1 MIGSNPVMASYF
13 ELAGF
18 HVEQFG
24 RNSSPSLDCNDPDFN
39 RNFEALIRRKSYSLY
54 IFFSGILRQI
64 PILKQNY
71 SEISESFFVN
81 SIGPVI
87 GSELIFENIPNARVF
102 LIGSESARKGS
113 FDMSYALS
121 KSTLRTYVLS
131 KRLLPMQQLLLLS
144 PSTIDDL
151 GMTARRIDHE
161 RLDNYK
167 SNHPK
172 KRFLNSQELAELII
186 NLFRSTI
193 YLTNAE
199 IEVNGGKFANC

>member
-1 MIGSNPVMASYF
+1 MIGSNSVMASYF
-13 ELAGF
+13 KSAGF
-18 HVEQFG
+18 CVEQFG
-24 RNSSPSLDCNDPDFN
+24 RNTSPSLDCNDPNFN
-39 RNFEALIRRKSYSLY
+39 RIFEALIHRKSYSLY
-54 IFFSGILRQI
+54 IFFSGLLRSI
-64 PILKQNY
+64 PILQQNY

-81 SIGPVI
+81 SIGPVV
-87 GSELIFENIPNARVF
+87 GSELIFKNNLNARIF

-121 KSTLRTYVLS
+121 KSTLKTYVLT

-151 GMTARRIDHE
+151 GMTTRRVDHD
-161 RLDNYK
+161 RLGNYK

-172 KRFLNSQELAELII
+172 KRFLSSHELAELII
-186 NLFRSTI
+186 NLFHSSI

-199 IEVNGGKFANC
+199 IEVNGGKFASC